1 MERADHLKWCK
12 TRALEYVDRGDLTN
26 AFMSMLSDLQNH
38 QETANHIGIQLGVVQ
53 QMGGL
58 LDTDRAMR
66 DFILGFN

>member
-26 AFMSMLSDLQNH
+26 AFMSMLSDLQKH
-38 QETANHIGIQLGVVQ
+38 QETANHIGIQLGMVQ
-53 QMGGL
+53 HMSGL